1 MTLFVLIVKP
11 KTNFKFILFVVLF
24 DVVMCDVIFGKQNQV
39 GREYTYTF
47 KAIINVI
54 DVILA
59 ISGEVK
65 WL

>member
-24 DVVMCDVIFGKQNQV
+24 DVVMCDVKQNQV

-59 ISGEVK
+59 VSREVK